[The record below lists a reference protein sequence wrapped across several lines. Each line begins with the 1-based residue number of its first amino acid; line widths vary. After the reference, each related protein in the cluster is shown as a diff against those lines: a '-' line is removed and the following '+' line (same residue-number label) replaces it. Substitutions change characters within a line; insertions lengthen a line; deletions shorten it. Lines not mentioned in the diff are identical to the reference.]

1 VKGLA
6 SLSVDLDSLAH
17 YHAIHAL
24 PPPPPGPDPVHGR
37 ALERF
42 GELCARLGI
51 RGTAFAVGDRLSD
64 PEAAAGVA
72 ALARAGHEVGN
83 HSFSHDYALTLRHD
97 VAVAEEVRRGGEAV
111 ERVTGRRPAGF
122 RAPGYTLSAPLL
134 RALVAQE
141 YRYDSSTFPA
151 LPYWLA
157 KGAVMA
163 ALALSG
169 RPSGAILDRPRVLA
183 APRCPYRPDASEPY
197 APGDLPILEL
207 PITTGLGGFPLIGTF
222 LATLPGVLARALAT
236 GTGSL
241 PLFNLE
247 LHAIDLL
254 DASDASETL
263 AARQRDLRVPAAEKI
278 ARLTAFVRSLDRE
291 WVPLE
296 EAAARLG
303 GPDARSDTGSA
314 RPAGA

>member
-1 VKGLA
+1 MKGLA
-6 SLSVDLDSLAH
+6 SLSIDLDSLAH

-24 PPPPPGPDPVHGR
+24 PPPSPGPDPIHGR

-42 GELCARLGI
+42 GELCERLGL

-64 PEAAAGVA
+64 PDAAAGVA
-72 ALARAGHEVGN
+72 RLARAGHEIGN
-83 HSFSHDYALTLRHD
+83 HSFSHDYALTRRHD
-97 VAVAEEVRRGGEAV
+97 VAVAEEVRRGGDAV
-111 ERVTGRRPAGF
+111 ERVTGRPPAGF
-122 RAPGYTLSAPLL
+122 RAPGYTLSASLL
-134 RALVAQE
+134 RTLVAQG

-157 KGAVMA
+157 KGAVMG

-183 APRCPYRPDASEPY
+183 APRRPYRPDASEPY
-197 APGDLPILEL
+197 AIGDLPLLEL

-222 LATLPGVLARALAT
+222 VATLPGALARALAA

-241 PLFNLE
+241 PLFNLQ

-254 DASDASETL
+254 DASDASPAL
-263 AARQRDLRVPAAEKI
+263 AARQRDLRFPAADKI
-278 ARLTAFVRSLDRE
+278 ARLTAFVGSLDRE
-291 WVPLE
+291 WVPLA
-296 EAAARLG
+296 EAASRLG
-303 GPDARSDTGSA
+303 LAGTGSA
-314 RPAGA
+314 PPAGA

>member
-1 VKGLA
+1 
-6 SLSVDLDSLAH
+6 
-17 YHAIHAL
+17 
-24 PPPPPGPDPVHGR
+24 
-37 ALERF
+37 
-42 GELCARLGI
+42 
-51 RGTAFAVGDRLSD
+51 
-64 PEAAAGVA
+64 
-72 ALARAGHEVGN
+72 
-83 HSFSHDYALTLRHD
+83 
-97 VAVAEEVRRGGEAV
+97 
-111 ERVTGRRPAGF
+111 
-122 RAPGYTLSAPLL
+122 
-134 RALVAQE
+134 
-141 YRYDSSTFPA
+141 
-151 LPYWLA
+151 
-157 KGAVMA
+157 MA
-163 ALALSG
+163 ALALCG

-183 APRCPYRPDASEPY
+183 APRRPYRPDASEPY
-197 APGDLPILEL
+197 ALGDLPLLEL

-222 LATLPGVLARALAT
+222 LATLPGALARSLAA

-254 DASDASETL
+254 DASDASEAL

-296 EAAARLG
+296 EAAVRLG

>member
-6 SLSVDLDSLAH
+6 SLSIDLDSLAH
-17 YHAIHAL
+17 YHAIHSL
-24 PPPPPGPDPVHGR
+24 PPPSSGPDPVYGR

-42 GELCARLGI
+42 GELCGRLGL

-72 ALARAGHEVGN
+72 RLSRAGHEIGN
-83 HSFSHDYALTLRHD
+83 HSFSHDYALTRRHD

-111 ERVTGRRPAGF
+111 ERVTGRPPVGF

-134 RALVAQE
+134 RALVTE
-141 YRYDSSTFPA
+141 GYRYDSSTFPA

-157 KGAVMA
+157 KGAVMG

-169 RPSGAILDRPRVLA
+169 RPSGAVLDRARVLA
-183 APRCPYRPDASEPY
+183 APRRPYRPDASEPY
-197 APGDLPILEL
+197 AVGGLPLLEL

-222 LATLPGVLARALAT
+222 VATLPGALSRALAT

-254 DASDASETL
+254 DASDASPAL

-291 WVPLE
+291 WVPLA
-296 EAAARLG
+296 EAASRIGLAG
-303 GPDARSDTGSA
+303 TRSA
-314 RPAGA
+314 PPAGA